1 MTTLTI
7 IIPGEPMPS
16 LRARAAATR
25 HGVRMYT
32 DDRVTAAKARISAA
46 VRAAWGPTRPPLPRD
61 TAFSVEVDFVFE
73 RPKSVRRKHHTVK
86 PDRDNLDKLVMD
98 AITRAL
104 VNGLGGPWW
113 DDCQVAR
120 GAVCKRYAKPG
131 EAAHVRIVLS
141 VVTDD

>member
-25 HGVRMYT
+25 HGVRMYI
-32 DDRVTAAKARISAA
+32 DDRVTDAKVRISAA
-46 VRAAWGPTRPPLPRD
+46 VRAAWGPSRPPLPRD
-61 TAFSVEVDFVFE
+61 TAWCVDVDFVFE
-73 RPKSVRRKHHTVK
+73 RPKSVKRKHHTVK

-98 AITRAL
+98 GITRAL

-113 DDCQVAR
+113 DDCQVIDGPPR
-120 GAVCKRYAKPG
+120 KRYAGPG
-131 EAAHVRIVLS
+131 EEPHVRIVLS